1 MKKYLI
7 LIGGILLL
15 LLGIIMVVFVMA
27 AVGMILLGGKLIHR
41 SKSIQSQFVPAAQS
55 SQVMERYSY

>member
-15 LLGIIMVVFVMA
+15 LLGLIMVVFVMA
-27 AVGMILLGGKLIHR
+27 ALQIAGYGK
-41 SKSIQSQFVPAAQS
+41 
-55 SQVMERYSY
+55 YGY